1 MEIKENN
8 QLIEKILMVVQI
20 LKTNLI
26 LVRRME
32 TKKPDMT
39 IKQETI
45 AKHLEQT
52 AKSLR
57 IL

>member
-8 QLIEKILMVVQI
+8 QLIEKILMAVQI
-20 LKTNLI
+20 SKTNLI
-26 LVRRME
+26 LVRRTE
-32 TKKPDMT
+32 TKKQDMT
-39 IKQETI
+39 LKQETI

-52 AKSLR
+52 AKSAK